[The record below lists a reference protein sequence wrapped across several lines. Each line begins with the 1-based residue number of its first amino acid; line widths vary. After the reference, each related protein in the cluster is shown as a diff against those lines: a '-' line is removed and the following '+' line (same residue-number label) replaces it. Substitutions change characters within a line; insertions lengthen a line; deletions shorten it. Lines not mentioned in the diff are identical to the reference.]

1 MSDKKHIKRRIN
13 VSPEQKL
20 EYAKLMVED
29 GYSNQ
34 QVVEISGS
42 CSSAVTRWKRQYL
55 KELNGDTP
63 QGKKALTPEQQRI
76 QELEKQLW
84 RAKRDNEILKKAT
97 GDSTDHC
104 NTTEIFCD
112 GDKNFNVFLGRSFNS
127 SAIIS
132 SCSCE

>member
-1 MSDKKHIKRRIN
+1 MSDTKHIKRRII

-20 EYAKLMVED
+20 EYAKLMIDD

-34 QVVEISGS
+34 QVVEISGA

-63 QGKKALTPEQQRI
+63 KGKKALTPEQQRI

-84 RAKRDNEILKKAT
+84 RAKRDN
-97 GDSTDHC
+97 
-104 NTTEIFCD
+104 
-112 GDKNFNVFLGRSFNS
+112 
-127 SAIIS
+127 
-132 SCSCE
+132 